1 MKAKLKKNF
10 IVSFFIAVIFVLTP
24 PVQAYVLQGRHVL
37 DLMIARMGVARSLFV
52 DEKLIYYRVAAPV
65 LPPNAVTAEDSQ
77 PSANTVEGHSRTE
90 QGLAGNQDAFETEEM
105 ELEGSLRFVFSQAF
119 RSDVKSANS
128 ERIYISSGG
137 STLTVVDGKIV
148 PSTGNRF
155 DLFKDILLY
164 RSRGALS
171 ERLLQMGVDVAV
183 TSLGRFEDKIAFV
196 IGADYPDETVNQLWV
211 DKDTL
216 LPLRLILK
224 GGNGAGDS
232 DTVEI
237 RYLIWWKVGE
247 TQYPSKIEFYQ
258 DDQLVRVS
266 QAKNFEENPTFSQ
279 QLFDIEHMKRVY
291 PPAPAQP
298 STPVKPEEP
307 SEIQKTIN
315 EFKRIF
321 E

>member
-1 MKAKLKKNF
+1 MKAKLKKN
-10 IVSFFIAVIFVLTP
+10 VTLSFFMAVFFALTP

-37 DLMIARMGVARSLFV
+37 DLMIAKLGVAQSLFV
-52 DEKLIYYRVAAPV
+52 SEKLIYYRAAAPV
-65 LPPNAVTAEDSQ
+65 VAQIAATAEDAQ
-77 PSANTVEGHSRTE
+77 PSANTAEGHSATMP
-90 QGLAGNQDAFETEEM
+90 GLAGNQDAFEAEEI
-105 ELEGSLRFVFSQAF
+105 ELEGSLRFIFSQAF
-119 RSDVKSANS
+119 RSDVKSVNS

-137 STLTVVDGKIV
+137 RTLTVVDGRIAP
-148 PSTGNRF
+148 PSGSRF

-164 RSRGALS
+164 RSRGSLS

-196 IGADYPDETVNQLWV
+196 VGAEYPDESVNQLWV

-224 GGNGAGDS
+224 GGHGAGNS

-237 RYLIWWKVGE
+237 RYLTWWKVGQ
-247 TQYPSKIEFYQ
+247 TQYPSRIEFYQ

-266 QAKNFEENPTFSQ
+266 QAKKFEENPTFSQ
-279 QLFDIEHMKRVY
+279 QLFDIDYLQRVY

-298 STPVKPEEP
+298 ITPVKPEEP